1 MITVDLTL
9 ALHIIN
15 MIVFFARVFAALET
29 VLGAV
34 VLHAAPCDFAGLVS
48 LTATAA
54 GAVFIQEHGAK
65 PTIQTAER
73 K

>member
-1 MITVDLTL
+1 MCYKGIKV
-9 ALHIIN
+9 IN

-34 VLHAAPCDFAGLVS
+34 VLHAAPCDFAGLVP
-48 LTATAA
+48 LTAAAA